1 MKTTISQD
9 GAAVSTVML
18 TGTVARLQTQVLQG
32 GPGPAGVAG
41 PAGPAGQTIETTD
54 RTADVALSGHRAVRG
69 TTPAG
74 ADYCGSATP
83 SHAPAF
89 LGLTQGAASSGT
101 TVTVQRTGV
110 IVEGSWTW
118 TPWMPVF
125 VGASGTLTQSS
136 PSSGFSLVVGVAL
149 SATSILLRPQP
160 PIYL

>member
-9 GAAVSTVML
+9 GGAVSSVVP
-18 TGTVARLQTQVLQG
+18 TGTVTKLQTQALQG
-32 GPGPAGVAG
+32 APGPTG
-41 PAGPAGQTIETTD
+41 PAGPTGQTVETID
-54 RTADVALSGHRAVRG
+54 RTADVAISGHRAVRG
-69 TTPAG
+69 TSPSG
-74 ADYCGSATP
+74 ADYCSNATA

-110 IVEGSWTW
+110 IVEPSWAW
-118 TPWMPVF
+118 TPWTPVF
-125 VGASGTLTQSS
+125 VGVNGVLTQSS